1 MSVVSAFFVRASR
14 LLSAWLIAT
23 GLAWAAQQ
31 TGVSSREGQAS
42 DAALREVFGVP
53 RNAAEDALFLND
65 GTRVTGTILND
76 ALSLRAPY
84 GLLKFAATNLAGVKA
99 AGTVQPFALVVTIDG
114 GQFSGFIEDPAWMI
128 KLADGATNQFRREK
142 LLAAVFQIRPD
153 EGRPDA
159 PQFFKLRNGDHFA
172 GRLRGDSLAQVFGSA
187 STGSKP
193 DDVAFVQFLDGPRPR
208 IRIGLQSGQT
218 LTGTWPG
225 EDLDIEA
232 DHAGTLKLYW
242 GYLDRIEFG
251 AKTVRTAPGDT
262 PPVIA
267 AAANVPPDGR
277 QIPGLAWIPPGR
289 FVMGSPVEETDRDL
303 DEGPQTEVTLTR
315 GFWMGVCE
323 VTQAEYKALMETN
336 PSRFLGDPQLPVERV
351 TWREAMDFCARL
363 NQRHAADGTLPR
375 GYLYRLPTEA
385 EWEYACRAGTT
396 SRFSFG
402 DDPTGLLL
410 PGYAWFGDNSDSAPH
425 PIGTKTAN
433 AWGLHDLH
441 GNVLEWCL
449 DAATGS
455 LPGGR
460 VTDYRAPESG
470 SLRIARGGSW
480 LYGAKACRS
489 ANRDSYGETTRCSD
503 VGFRV
508 VLAPTGE

>member
-1 MSVVSAFFVRASR
+1 MSVVSAFFARAGG
-14 LLSAWLIAT
+14 LFAFWLMGA
-23 GLAWAAQQ
+23 GLVGAVQQ
-31 TGVSSREGQAS
+31 TDPTRREGQPS
-42 DAALREVFGVP
+42 GTALREVFGVP
-53 RNAAEDALFLND
+53 RGVTEDALFLND

-76 ALSLRAPY
+76 TVSLRAPY
-84 GLLKFAATNLAGVKA
+84 GLLKFSVTNLAGVKT
-99 AGTVQPFALVVTIDG
+99 AGSTQPLDVVVTIDG
-114 GQFSGFIEDPAWMI
+114 GQFSGFLEDPTWTLQ
-128 KLADGATNQFRREK
+128 LAGGATNQFRRESA
-142 LLAAVFQIRPD
+142 LTSVFQLRPG
-153 EGRPDA
+153 EAGQDA
-159 PQFFKLRNGDHFA
+159 PQLFKLRNGDHFT
-172 GRLRGDSLAQVFGSA
+172 GQLRGDSLAQAIVSA
-187 STGSKP
+187 NAASKP
-193 DDVAFVQFLDGPRPR
+193 GDVTFVQFLAGPRPR

-218 LTGTWPG
+218 LSGTWPG
-225 EDLDIEA
+225 EDLDIAA
-232 DHAGTLKLYW
+232 DHAGTVKLYW

-251 AKTVRTAPGDT
+251 AKPMRAAPGDT
-262 PPVIA
+262 VPGVAP
-267 AAANVPPDGR
+267 AANTPPGGR
-277 QIPGLAWIPPGR
+277 QIPGLAWIPPGQ

-303 DEGPQTEVTLTR
+303 DEGPQTEVTLTH

-323 VTQAEYKALMETN
+323 VTQAEYKAVMETN

-351 TWREAMDFCARL
+351 SWREAMDYCARL

-396 SRFSFG
+396 SRFNFG
-402 DDPTGLLL
+402 DDPNGLLL

-425 PIGTKTAN
+425 PVGTKTAN

>member
-1 MSVVSAFFVRASR
+1 MSAASAILGWIGRLFGVG
-14 LLSAWLIAT
+14 LLSTALV
-23 GLAWAAQQ
+23 GAAE
-31 TGVSSREGQAS
+31 TPGVVTAAS
-42 DAALREVFGVP
+42 QSASTSLREVFGLARV
-53 RNAAEDALFLND
+53 AGQDALFLSD
-65 GTRVTGTILND
+65 GTRVTGTIRNE
-76 ALSLRAPY
+76 ALRLRAPY
-84 GLLKFAATNLAGVKA
+84 GLLKFAVTNLAGVKA
-99 AGTVQPFALVVTIDG
+99 AGSAQPLDLVVTIDG
-114 GQFSGFIEDPAWMI
+114 GQFSGFLEDPAWTLN
-128 KLADGATNQFRREK
+128 LADGATNQFRREK
-142 LLAAVFQIRPD
+142 VLTAVFQIRPG

-172 GRLRGDSLAQVFGSA
+172 GRLGGDSLAQALGSA
-187 STGSKP
+187 NTATKP
-193 DDVAFVQFLDGPRPR
+193 DDVAFVQLLDGPSPR
-208 IRIGLQSGQT
+208 IRIGLQSSQA
-218 LTGTWPG
+218 LSGTWPG
-225 EDLDIEA
+225 EDVDIEA
-232 DHAGTLKLYW
+232 DRVGRLKLFW
-242 GYLDRIEFG
+242 NYLDRIEFG
-251 AKTVRTAPGDT
+251 AKMVRAAPGGA

-267 AAANVPPDGR
+267 ATANVPPDGR

-323 VTQAEYKALMETN
+323 VTQAEYKAVMETN

-351 TWREAMDFCARL
+351 TWREAMDYCARL
-363 NQRHAADGTLPR
+363 NQRHATDGTLPR

-396 SRFSFG
+396 SRFNFG
-402 DDPTGLLL
+402 DDPSGLLL

-425 PIGTKTAN
+425 PVGTKTAN

-455 LPGGR
+455 LPGGH